1 MEVRNQ
7 QTFFT
12 PLRTLWLSLLPENEI
27 STHYSDALSDIPTG
41 LVTTSVF
48 CNEFF
53 PELVNISRAKVG
65 TLDAERAWF
74 GIRSILK
81 GGVLGTK
88 IDKFSSNNFAQLGTP
103 IDGEEQIPRKHTAE
117 FFLSEE
123 LEKLIEIYHEYQK
136 WLGNGK
142 KQRYDDLDIVL
153 KALKVYDGE
162 IAKSNTDADNSYMEK
177 VNKTIRTDTT
187 ISATGF
193 KFCDDRIMFST
204 KATKKIKKLV
214 SSTQNYKRL
223 EKWIEYFFENQPDH
237 INQSTFNNMEKRRC
251 GRSPE
256 GSDILKSKLS
266 KAGRIYFTPL
276 IDTDN
281 ENIRIWI
288 HNFTFDHDEERDI
301 LEKLLGS
308 DVDLSQMENA
318 ENTSTIDTEQN
329 ETNLP
334 YDGPYK
340 PYPQPKWEDGSIQ
353 LVPDDSN
360 LFFDKTQ
367 KETIFGKYPVLI
379 DGLAGTG
386 KTSVLAL
393 RGVFRH
399 AMSPAKTNI
408 LVTASKAH
416 VVQTISESMR
426 KIKEKSKYPGDFSMN
441 YVLTSEINDKKTQS
455 KTINEFRKLIPKGG
469 FDEIILDECQDITF
483 IEFELLKRMLPAH
496 NVRRFVFAGDP
507 LQTLNP
513 TGFDWNRIKA
523 LFIDSNQDLS
533 PSDITIQRFYNN
545 YRSQGSIV
553 KFANAIQ
560 RVRSEVLGDNKSQI
574 IMEAKRAD
582 GEVAGII
589 QFDNSSSEH
598 KEAIRA
604 ILRNAGS
611 SKAIV
616 ITAAPDDA
624 GIIELLSG
632 KTDGEKN
639 DEIMYDLWERIR
651 DENEDDEE
659 AKRTKIS
666 DFRQKLV
673 IHSAASV
680 KGSQH
685 EVVVLYKFASSE
697 ESRESLS
704 SLIMSKDCVNTA
716 EMKDKINI
724 MFAFS
729 KLYVALTRA
738 EVRVY
743 IIENTEGYDF
753 WKKVSLWNDDGPL
766 ESTMFIDYKTL
777 SDPSTAAKAPNL
789 APTKKATKEN
799 FEKFSERWEK
809 WDSRIDLEHAINL
822 GRRMK
827 SEKTADAKI
836 LNQLCGLQGD
846 LLTLKSRDS
855 QTSLQDKKKFE
866 AEAIDKY
873 SEAGGK
879 WLDKIVPLKYANGD
893 YEGCLA
899 SVKFKEGEFFELVTM
914 VCKSKLGILQASD
927 KDGIV
932 KLLKAAYK
940 KIPQYWPKEIVAES
954 RFVLKG
960 ELLNLCND
968 AADACN
974 YKDHNEENLY
984 KISELTD
991 HYTSA
996 FERMTIYEERN
1007 ATKQS
1012 AHYMSYF
1019 NSLKDYIE
1027 GMNDAKTMHK
1037 TLVSKKENLLGK
1049 SLEKEI
1055 GELRNFVNR
1064 KLLEQIEKPKSD
1076 KVKYNLFSL
1085 LEEDISA
1092 MEDIINGSGNEQKNG
1107 LYLAQKLISFD
1118 EKGAIALIGKAI
1130 SDFLILY
1137 NNKDEP
1143 TTEYIRNLC
1152 QMIQVKPKSY
1162 FETQPCL
1169 SWWSWE
1175 KHNNEGLVDG
1185 YIIKE
1190 WHHQCDLYI
1199 NSDIFNVFE
1208 IDNKELPPKDY
1219 KKRIKPIG
1227 SSSIE
1232 EYDRKFQTFFGSFHR
1247 HSLMTTRPVHSQNA
1261 IATLVSQAS
1270 MKYNHNSLKYCINAL
1285 VKNRI
1290 EVKSLSLSIEE
1301 SNFVV
1306 NYLKRYYR
1314 AAEKTDNKLLKD
1326 LLKLELHPEGR
1337 VIEWV
1342 KRRSWESRE
1351 DVFMSNYYSPRN
1363 RTINQ
1368 DKLHQYIGILEDNN
1382 FPDEVIKAK
1391 EKRILTEQEF
1401 IDKCKEMIAEERF
1414 EKFCEYY
1421 LNSPNKVAGEIET
1434 LAQILSVCDIEFA
1447 DNNLEYLK
1455 TSCSAI
1461 FKKRIT
1467 LGKAGLDNNTGVDL
1481 SRVILSYSTLSFTD
1495 FLILV
1500 KNNVLTHEMLDNV
1513 ELFLDELTKAM
1524 AIDYRSNLT
1533 LMERSNWD
1541 KKTSTLEKRID
1552 ALSEIKYL
1560 S

>member
-1 MEVRNQ
+1 MALKQQ
-7 QTFFT
+7 QTFFAS
-12 PLRTLWLSLLPENEI
+12 LKYLWLSLLPESELKEN
-27 STHYSDALSDIPTG
+27 YPDALEKIPAG

-53 PELVNISRAKVG
+53 PELVKVSRARVG
-65 TLDAERAWF
+65 TLDAERSWF

-88 IDKFSSNNFAQLGTP
+88 IDKFTSNNFAQLGS
-103 IDGEEQIPRKHTAE
+103 IDDEEQIPRRHTAE
-117 FFLSEE
+117 FFGSEE
-123 LEKLIEIYHEYQK
+123 LKKLIEIYDEYQK
-136 WLGNGK
+136 WLVNGK
-142 KQRYDDLDIVL
+142 KLRYDDLDIVL
-153 KALKVYDGE
+153 KALKVYTGE
-162 IAKSNTDADNSYMEK
+162 IAKSNTDADKSYMEQINS
-177 VNKTIRTDTT
+177 NKHKITT
-187 ISATGF
+187 ISETGF

-204 KATKKIKKLV
+204 KATKKLKKI
-214 SSTQNYKRL
+214 SSKSQNFKNL
-223 EKWIEYFFENQPDH
+223 EKWIEHLFTNQPKK
-237 INQSTFNNMEKRRC
+237 IKPSEYENMEKRRC
-251 GRSPE
+251 GKSPK

-266 KAGRIYFTPL
+266 KSGRIFFTPL
-276 IDTDN
+276 FDTDSG
-281 ENIRIWI
+281 NIRIWV
-288 HNFTFDHDEERDI
+288 HNFSFDHDEAGDI
-301 LEKLLGS
+301 LDKLL
-308 DVDLSQMENA
+308 DNDADMA
-318 ENTSTIDTEQN
+318 EMDNLESSPKIDAKQN

-340 PYPQPKWEDGSIQ
+340 PYPQPGWESGSIH

-360 LFFDKTQ
+360 LYFDKTQ
-367 KETIFGKYPVLI
+367 RETIFGTYPVLI

-393 RGVFRH
+393 RGVFRN
-399 AMSPAKTNI
+399 AMSPTGTNI
-408 LVTASKAH
+408 LVTASKEH

-426 KIKEKSKYPGDFSMN
+426 KIKDKSTYPKEFNME
-441 YVLTSEINDKKTQS
+441 YVLTTEINDKKTQS
-455 KTINEFRKLIPKGG
+455 KTLNEFRNAIPKDG

-483 IEFELLKRMLPAH
+483 VEFELLKRMLPAH

-523 LFIDSNQDLS
+523 LFIDSNQNLLAD
-533 PSDITIQRFYNN
+533 DITIQRFYNN

-632 KTDGEKN
+632 QTNGEKS
-639 DEIMYDLWERIR
+639 DDIMYDLWERIR
-651 DENEDDEE
+651 DENKDEDE
-659 AKRTKIS
+659 AERTEIS

-680 KGSQH
+680 KGAQH

-704 SLIMSKDCVNTA
+704 SLIMSKDNINTA

-743 IIENTEGYDF
+743 LIENTEGYDF
-753 WKKVSLWNDDGPL
+753 WKKVSLWNEDGPL
-766 ESTMFIDYKTL
+766 DSTKFIDFNTL

-789 APTKKATKEN
+789 APTQKATKEN

-866 AEAIDKY
+866 TEAIDKY
-873 SEAGGK
+873 TEAGGK
-879 WLDKIVPLKYANGD
+879 WLDKIVPLKYANED

-914 VCKSKLGILQASD
+914 ICKSKLGRLQASD
-927 KDGIV
+927 KDGIE
-932 KLLKAAYK
+932 KLVKAAYK
-940 KIPQYWPKEIVAES
+940 KIPQYWPKEIVAEG

-960 ELLNLCND
+960 ELLNICND
-968 AADACN
+968 AAEACN
-974 YKDHNEENLY
+974 FKDLNEENLY
-984 KISELTD
+984 KISELTE

-996 FERMTIYEERN
+996 FERMTIYEERK
-1007 ATKQS
+1007 ATKQP
-1012 AHYMSYF
+1012 ANYNYMSYF
-1019 NSLKDYIE
+1019 NSVKKYIE
-1027 GMNDAKTMHK
+1027 GLNDAKTMD
-1037 TLVSKKENLLGK
+1037 TMLVSKIDNLLQWE
-1049 SLEKEI
+1049 LEKEI
-1055 GELRNFVNR
+1055 GELRNFVN
-1064 KLLEQIEKPKSD
+1064 KILLKQIEKPKPE
-1076 KVKYNLFSL
+1076 KVKNDLYPL
-1085 LEEDISA
+1085 LEAISK
-1092 MEDIINGSGNEQKNG
+1092 MENIIEGSGNEQING
-1107 LYLAQKLISFD
+1107 LYLAQQLMNYN
-1118 EKGAIALIGKAI
+1118 EKEEAIGLIGKTI

-1137 NNKDEP
+1137 NNKKER
-1143 TTEYIRNLC
+1143 TTDYIRHLC
-1152 QMIQVKPKSY
+1152 QMIRVEPKTY
-1162 FETQPCL
+1162 FQTQPCL

-1175 KHNNEGLVDG
+1175 KHNDEGLVDR

-1190 WHHQCDLYI
+1190 WDKQKENYI
-1199 NSDIFNVFE
+1199 DAAIFNSYE
-1208 IDNKELPPKDY
+1208 IDNKGLSPKEF
-1219 KKRIKPIG
+1219 KKRTIPNN
-1227 SSSIE
+1227 SNSID
-1232 EYDRKFQTFFGSFHR
+1232 EYDEDFRTFFGSFHR
-1247 HSLMTTRPVHSQNA
+1247 HSLMTKTPVHSHNTITA
-1261 IATLVSQAS
+1261 LVNQAN
-1270 MKYNHNSLKYCINAL
+1270 MKYNYKLLKSCIYAL
-1285 VKNRI
+1285 VSNRI
-1290 EVKSLSLSIEE
+1290 EVKSLTLTIDERDFIVGFLE
-1301 SNFVV
+1301 
-1306 NYLKRYYR
+1306 RYYR
-1314 AAEKTDNKLLKD
+1314 ATERSDKKLLKD
-1326 LLKLELHPEGR
+1326 LRKLDLHPEGR
-1337 VIEWV
+1337 VKQWV
-1342 KRRSWESRE
+1342 DRRYWESKE
-1351 DVFMSNYYSPRN
+1351 DVFISNYKSSRN
-1363 RTINQ
+1363 KTINQ
-1368 DKLHQYIGILEDNN
+1368 EKLQYYIDLLEKNN
-1382 FPDEVIKAK
+1382 FPEEAIKAK
-1391 EKRILTEQEF
+1391 EKRTLTNQEF
-1401 IDKCKEMIAEERF
+1401 IGKCKEMIAEERF
-1414 EKFCEYY
+1414 EEFCEYY
-1421 LNSPNKVAGEIET
+1421 LNSPNNIAGEIET
-1434 LAQILSVCDIEFA
+1434 LAQILSVCDIEFVGK
-1447 DNNLEYLK
+1447 NLEYLK
-1455 TSCSAI
+1455 NSCSGI
-1461 FKKRIT
+1461 FDHMFSEYVECAEVEINLATIIT
-1467 LGKAGLDNNTGVDL
+1467 NYFV
-1481 SRVILSYSTLSFTD
+1481 LSFTE
-1495 FLILV
+1495 FLPLI
-1500 KNNVLTHEMLDNV
+1500 KDHVLTHEILDEHV
-1513 ELFLDELTKAM
+1513 ELFLDELTKGM
-1524 AIDYRSNLT
+1524 ATDHRKNIT
-1533 LMERSNWD
+1533 IMERSNWD
-1541 KKTSTLEKRID
+1541 ENTSTLEKRID
-1552 ALSEIKYL
+1552 SLIEIKYL